1 MQAVVIRVP
10 YLCNLSPVHPQLVRR
25 DGSAHELSEYNRMYI
40 SARAPDQLLPS
51 DVLYGYARDLSNT
64 SDLCRVDASVEPAN
78 SIQMR
83 PKLTH
88 LLDKYT

>member
-1 MQAVVIRVP
+1 M
-10 YLCNLSPVHPQLVRR
+10 RR
-25 DGSAHELSEYNRMYI
+25 DGSAHELSEYNRI
-40 SARAPDQLLPS
+40 HIFAAAPGQLLPS

-88 LLDKYT
+88 ILDKYT